1 MEFCSM
7 NDKRKGPSMNS
18 KEATIAFVV
27 ITVLLAL
34 FSLVMPKIFGQEEG
48 DAVSVKRSSK

>member
-1 MEFCSM
+1 M

-34 FSLVMPKIFGQEEG
+34 FSLVMPKIFGQGE
-48 DAVSVKRSSK
+48 DSAVSSEERRGR